1 MELEVNSDAVA
12 VETVEVVAGGEDGA
26 AAALMGQQL
35 MVATTQDLIV
45 PSPEPTAL
53 DVTGGALGLPVGTPA
68 SLSQSVQIG
77 SKRPS
82 AEISLSDL
90 GPAADLQNL
99 AYTGEL
105 PRKKSRNYLD
115 SHKNIEKKR
124 RDRINQC
131 LNQLKVLVPDC
142 RQYGN
147 KKLDKAEILEMTIEH
162 IHRLQPGGGARGVD
176 VSFGQKE
183 WVTDLTTWVIQN
195 KILHTGPHSL
205 DTFCQALLLHMQN
218 LGSSSSISSA
228 TSLLVNQVRR
238 RERCM

>member
-1 MELEVNSDAVA
+1 MELEVNSDAVT

-26 AAALMGQQL
+26 AAALLGQQL

-45 PSPEPTAL
+45 PSPEAAL
-53 DVTGGALGLPVGTPA
+53 EAQGLEVTGVLGLAGLPSSQSGIVTLPVGTPA

-90 GPAADLQNL
+90 GPAADLQNF

-131 LNQLKVLVPDC
+131 LNQLKTLVPDC
-142 RQYGN
+142 RQYVCS
-147 KKLDKAEILEMTIEH
+147 
-162 IHRLQPGGGARGVD
+162 QY
-176 VSFGQKE
+176 
-183 WVTDLTTWVIQN
+183 W
-195 KILHTGPHSL
+195 SL
-205 DTFCQALLLHMQN
+205 
-218 LGSSSSISSA
+218 
-228 TSLLVNQVRR
+228 SLL
-238 RERCM
+238 